1 MVIINRQCLQDGC
14 PRVIHSAVRIC
25 KLNVLRREDS
35 IEKRP
40 QGNKEAY
47 SDCVKVHYHFG
58 VQMLVRLG
66 AELNTSEFLL
76 ADTSAP
82 VCFSR
87 EKLTPVYLQG
97 RHRLVGQGP
106 Q

>member
-1 MVIINRQCLQDGC
+1 MLRQ
-14 PRVIHSAVRIC
+14 
-25 KLNVLRREDS
+25 EDS

-47 SDCVKVHYHFG
+47 SDCVKVHYCFS

-66 AELNTSEFLL
+66 AELNIGEFLL

-97 RHRLVGQGP
+97 RHPLVGQSP